1 MASINIKSLISSLVS
16 KLKSP
21 LVRNVIIVALVTL
34 FIKVL
39 AFYKET
45 IIASKFGLGFD
56 LDTFLVALLI
66 PSFIQSVFLNSLT
79 NLFIP
84 NYIVELKN
92 KGNIAGFQSIVFLMA
107 FAVALFSTLLA
118 YFVIDLFLEEVFP
131 NKSVE
136 YYLQV
141 KKQLFIILPCLALW
155 GFTSVISG
163 LLEIS
168 NKFLVSTIQGVFPI
182 LTVILCLLYFKSYF
196 GDMVLAYGSL
206 FGSIIS
212 FIFILLFGLHHKV
225 IYIGKPVM
233 NKNSWEMVNQLPP
246 KISSSFLSAMNNFID
261 QFFAGQLAIGS
272 IAALNYGNRFPAFGV
287 TIVIMAF
294 GSVLLPHFSRLV
306 NEDLKMA
313 YSHLFKTLKL
323 IFFSGII
330 VVVILIL
337 FSDSIIE
344 LWLERDEF
352 TAEDTIKV
360 SRIQQILLI
369 NVPFYLCTR
378 IIVKFLTSI
387 NKNKFMA
394 WVSLLNLVVNVIL
407 NIILIKYYDVY
418 GLAFSTTLVLII
430 SSFFYFGFTY
440 KQFKK
445 LSL

>member
-1 MASINIKSLISSLVS
+1 MALLNIKSLISNSLS
-16 KLKSP
+16 KLNSP
-21 LVRNVIIVALVTL
+21 VVKNVIIVAMVTF

-39 AFYKET
+39 AFFKET
-45 IIASKFGLGFD
+45 IVASKFGLGFD

-66 PSFIQSVFLNSLT
+66 PTFIQSVFLNSLT
-79 NLFIP
+79 HLFIP
-84 NYIVELKN
+84 NYIVELKSKN
-92 KGNIAGFQSIVFLMA
+92 NIAGFQSIVFLIA
-107 FAVALFSTLLA
+107 FAVSILSILLS
-118 YFVIDLFLEEVFP
+118 YFVIDLFLDEVFP
-131 NKSVE
+131 NKSIE

-141 KKQLFIILPCLALW
+141 KKQLFIILPCLILW
-155 GFTSVISG
+155 GFNSVVSG
-163 LLEIS
+163 LLEIN
-168 NKFLVSTIQGVFPI
+168 NKFLISTIQGVLPV
-182 LTVILCLLYFKSYF
+182 LTVILFLLYFKSYF
-196 GDMVLAYGSL
+196 GSMVLAYGSL
-206 FGSIIS
+206 YGSIIS
-212 FIFILLFGLHHKV
+212 FIFILSFGIYHKV
-225 IYIGKPVM
+225 IFLGKPAM
-233 NKNSWEMVNQLPP
+233 SKSSWEMVNQLPP
-246 KISSSFLSAMNNFID
+246 KISSSFLSALNNFID

-313 YSHLFKTLKL
+313 CSHLFKTLKI
-323 IFFSGII
+323 IFLGGIL
-330 VVVILIL
+330 VVAIFIL
-337 FSDSIIE
+337 FSDSIIA
-344 LWLERDEF
+344 LWLERDQF

-394 WVSLLNLVVNVIL
+394 WVSLMNLFVNVIL

-430 SSFFYFGFTY
+430 SSFFYFGFTF

>member
-1 MASINIKSLISSLVS
+1 MALLNIKSLISNSLS
-16 KLKSP
+16 KLNSP
-21 LVRNVIIVALVTL
+21 VVKNVIIVAMVTF

-39 AFYKET
+39 AFFKET
-45 IIASKFGLGFD
+45 IVASKFGLGFD

-66 PSFIQSVFLNSLT
+66 PTFIQSVFLNSLT
-79 NLFIP
+79 HLFIP
-84 NYIVELKN
+84 NYIVELKSKN
-92 KGNIAGFQSIVFLMA
+92 NIAGFQSIVFLIA
-107 FAVALFSTLLA
+107 FAVSILSILLA
-118 YFVIDLFLEEVFP
+118 YFLIDLFLDEVFP
-131 NKSVE
+131 NKSIE

-141 KKQLFIILPCLALW
+141 KKQLFIILPCLILW
-155 GFTSVISG
+155 GFNSVVSG
-163 LLEIS
+163 LLEIN
-168 NKFLVSTIQGVFPI
+168 NKFLISTIQGVLPV
-182 LTVILCLLYFKSYF
+182 LTVILFLLYFKSYF
-196 GDMVLAYGSL
+196 GSMVLAYGSL
-206 FGSIIS
+206 YGSIIS
-212 FIFILLFGLHHKV
+212 FIFILSFGIYHKV
-225 IYIGKPVM
+225 IFLGKPAM
-233 NKNSWEMVNQLPP
+233 SKSSWEMVNQLPP
-246 KISSSFLSAMNNFID
+246 KISSSFLSALNNFID

-313 YSHLFKTLKL
+313 YSHLFKTLKI
-323 IFFSGII
+323 IFLGGIL
-330 VVVILIL
+330 VVAIFIL
-337 FSDSIIE
+337 FSDSIIA
-344 LWLERDEF
+344 LWLERDQF

-394 WVSLLNLVVNVIL
+394 WVSLMNLFVNVIL

-430 SSFFYFGFTY
+430 SSFFYFGFTF

>member
-1 MASINIKSLISSLVS
+1 MALLNIKSLISNSLS
-16 KLKSP
+16 KLNSP
-21 LVRNVIIVALVTL
+21 VVKNVIIVAMVTF

-39 AFYKET
+39 AFFKET
-45 IIASKFGLGFD
+45 IVASKFGLGFD

-66 PSFIQSVFLNSLT
+66 PTFIQSVFLNSLT
-79 NLFIP
+79 HLFIP
-84 NYIVELKN
+84 NYIVELKSKN
-92 KGNIAGFQSIVFLMA
+92 NIAGFQSIVFLIA
-107 FAVALFSTLLA
+107 FAVSILSILLA
-118 YFVIDLFLEEVFP
+118 YFVIDLFLDEVFP
-131 NKSVE
+131 NKSIE

-141 KKQLFIILPCLALW
+141 KKQLFIILPCLILW
-155 GFTSVISG
+155 GFNSVVSG
-163 LLEIS
+163 LLEIN
-168 NKFLVSTIQGVFPI
+168 NKFLISTIQGVLPV
-182 LTVILCLLYFKSYF
+182 LTVILFLLYFKSYF
-196 GDMVLAYGSL
+196 GSMVLAYGSL
-206 FGSIIS
+206 YGSIIS
-212 FIFILLFGLHHKV
+212 FIFILSFGIYHKV
-225 IYIGKPVM
+225 IFLGKPAM
-233 NKNSWEMVNQLPP
+233 SKSSWEMVNQLPP
-246 KISSSFLSAMNNFID
+246 KISSSFLSALNNFID

-313 YSHLFKTLKL
+313 YSHLFKTLKI
-323 IFFSGII
+323 IFLGGIL
-330 VVVILIL
+330 VVAIFIL
-337 FSDSIIE
+337 FSDSIIA
-344 LWLERDEF
+344 LWLERDQF

-394 WVSLLNLVVNVIL
+394 WVSLMNLFVNVIL

-430 SSFFYFGFTY
+430 SSFFYFGFTF

>member
-313 YSHLFKTLKL
+313 YSHLFKTLKM

-330 VVVILIL
+330 VVVVLIL

-407 NIILIKYYDVY
+407 NIILIKVN
-418 GLAFSTTLVLII
+418 TTNN
-430 SSFFYFGFTY
+430 
-440 KQFKK
+440 
-445 LSL
+445 

>member
-313 YSHLFKTLKL
+313 YSHLFKTLKM

>member
-1 MASINIKSLISSLVS
+1 MALLNIKSFISNSLS
-16 KLKSP
+16 KLNSP
-21 LVRNVIIVALVTL
+21 VVKNVIIVAMVTF

-39 AFYKET
+39 AFFKET
-45 IIASKFGLGFD
+45 IVASKFGLGFD

-66 PSFIQSVFLNSLT
+66 PTFIQSVFLNSLT
-79 NLFIP
+79 QLFIP
-84 NYIVELKN
+84 NYIVELKS
-92 KGNIAGFQSIVFLMA
+92 KDNIAGFQSIVFIIA
-107 FAVALFSTLLA
+107 FAVSILSILLA
-118 YFVIDLFLEEVFP
+118 YFVIDLFLDEVFP
-131 NKSVE
+131 NKSIE

-141 KKQLFIILPCLALW
+141 KKQLFIILPCLILW
-155 GFTSVISG
+155 GFNSVVSG
-163 LLEIS
+163 LLEIN
-168 NKFLVSTIQGVFPI
+168 NKFLISTIQGVLPV
-182 LTVILCLLYFKSYF
+182 LTVILFLLYFKSYF
-196 GDMVLAYGSL
+196 GSMVLAYGSL
-206 FGSIIS
+206 YGSIIS
-212 FIFILLFGLHHKV
+212 FIFILSFGIYHKV
-225 IYIGKPVM
+225 IFLGKPAM
-233 NKNSWEMVNQLPP
+233 SKSSWEMVNQLPP
-246 KISSSFLSAMNNFID
+246 KISSSFLSALNNFID

-313 YSHLFKTLKL
+313 YSHLFKTLKI
-323 IFFSGII
+323 IFLGGIL
-330 VVVILIL
+330 VVAIFIL
-337 FSDSIIE
+337 FSDSIIA
-344 LWLERDEF
+344 LWLERDQF

-394 WVSLLNLVVNVIL
+394 WVSLMNLFVNVIL

-430 SSFFYFGFTY
+430 SSFFYFGFTF

>member
-1 MASINIKSLISSLVS
+1 MASLNIKSLISSLVS

-45 IIASKFGLGFD
+45 IIASKFGLGLD

-141 KKQLFIILPCLALW
+141 KKQLIIILPCLALW

-168 NKFLVSTIQGVFPI
+168 NKFLISTIQGVFPI

-313 YSHLFKTLKL
+313 YSHLFKTLKM

-369 NVPFYLCTR
+369 NIPFYLCTR

-394 WVSLLNLVVNVIL
+394 WVSLLNLVVNIIL

>member
-1 MASINIKSLISSLVS
+1 MALLNIKSLISNSLS
-16 KLKSP
+16 KLNSP
-21 LVRNVIIVALVTL
+21 VVKNVIIVAMVTF

-39 AFYKET
+39 AFFKET
-45 IIASKFGLGFD
+45 IVASKFGLGFD

-66 PSFIQSVFLNSLT
+66 PTFIQSVFLNSLT
-79 NLFIP
+79 HLFIP
-84 NYIVELKN
+84 NYIVELKS
-92 KGNIAGFQSIVFLMA
+92 KDNIAGFQSIVFLIA
-107 FAVALFSTLLA
+107 FAVSILSILLA
-118 YFVIDLFLEEVFP
+118 YFVIDLFLDEVFP
-131 NKSVE
+131 NKSIE

-141 KKQLFIILPCLALW
+141 KKQLFIILPCLILW
-155 GFTSVISG
+155 GFNSVVSG
-163 LLEIS
+163 LLEIN
-168 NKFLVSTIQGVFPI
+168 NKFLISTIQGVLPV
-182 LTVILCLLYFKSYF
+182 LTVILFLLYFKSYF
-196 GDMVLAYGSL
+196 GSMVLAYGSL
-206 FGSIIS
+206 YGSIIS
-212 FIFILLFGLHHKV
+212 FIFILSFGIYHKV
-225 IYIGKPVM
+225 IFLGKPAM
-233 NKNSWEMVNQLPP
+233 SKSSWEMVNQLPP
-246 KISSSFLSAMNNFID
+246 KISSSFLSALNNFID

-313 YSHLFKTLKL
+313 YSHLFKTLKI
-323 IFFSGII
+323 IFLGGIL
-330 VVVILIL
+330 VVAIFIL
-337 FSDSIIE
+337 FSDSIIA
-344 LWLERDEF
+344 LWLERDQF

-394 WVSLLNLVVNVIL
+394 WVSLMNLFVNFIL

-430 SSFFYFGFTY
+430 SSFFYFGFTF

>member
-313 YSHLFKTLKL
+313 YSHLFKTLKI

>member
-1 MASINIKSLISSLVS
+1 MAYINIKSLISSLVS

-313 YSHLFKTLKL
+313 YNHLFKTLKM

>member
-163 LLEIS
+163 LLEIN

-313 YSHLFKTLKL
+313 YSHLFKTLKM